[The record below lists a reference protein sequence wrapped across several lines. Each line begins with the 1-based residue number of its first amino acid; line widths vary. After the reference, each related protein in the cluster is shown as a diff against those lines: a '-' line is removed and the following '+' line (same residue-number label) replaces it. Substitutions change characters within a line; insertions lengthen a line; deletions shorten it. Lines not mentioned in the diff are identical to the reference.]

1 MDVRREVRVGFPVPL
16 RTTPMKAAFCASTK
30 HIQVLASVP
39 VTGSLEIKGLE
50 DAHIKQEEAELGCS
64 LSGSWARL
72 GSILSSYP
80 DSSI

>member
-1 MDVRREVRVGFPVPL
+1 MDVRREVRVGFPVPP

-30 HIQVLASVP
+30 HIQVLASVT
-39 VTGSLEIKGLE
+39 VTGSLELKGLE